1 MATATWLCTR
11 LLHSCVKP
19 ARSSYHSAQRVIVCV
34 TVLVSSTAHS
44 PLRQLGF
51 RHVILHLY
59 PLRRYW
65 AWRVVKHTGI
75 LHLPVH
81 YCSSMSGTT
90 STSTVHVCIL
100 LLLVTPC
107 AYCRLCLSSQIVGCE
122 SINPLA
128 SIAESWLDSLCAW
141 HYFPPIVFLHIN
153 SAQGI
158 ARRISSGIACRRS
171 TSIIE

>member
-11 LLHSCVKP
+11 LLNSCVKP

-34 TVLVSSTAHS
+34 TVIVSSTAHS

-90 STSTVHVCIL
+90 STSTVHFRIL
-100 LLLVTPC
+100 LLLVNTR
-107 AYCRLCLSSQIVGCE
+107 AYCRLRLSSHVVQSVV
-122 SINPLA
+122 SPL
-128 SIAESWLDSLCAW
+128 ISWHPRLSQARLSLHAALL
-141 HYFPPIVFLHIN
+141 PTIISTVQKALHVV
-153 SAQGI
+153 SRA
-158 ARRISSGIACRRS
+158 ARLAVDKHISLR
-171 TSIIE
+171 